1 MFLTGGMSAAEVQK
15 VALCVRITVADF
27 LLTYT
32 VLMLLITLFLDDME
46 VLSNVLFLDNASEI
60 L

>member
-1 MFLTGGMSAAEVQK
+1 
-15 VALCVRITVADF
+15 LCVRITVADF

-60 L
+60 LWNVW